1 MGRRRSA
8 SIALAALALV
18 SSCTVEPFVTNI
30 TVTPTNFTLD
40 AIGDTAQLTATV
52 TAQDGRPL
60 PGASVT
66 WASDNAAATVNASG
80 LVTAVGNGTARITA
94 TANDATG
101 TATGTATANISQQVD
116 NLAKTGGDG
125 QTGEVGTALATA
137 LGARANDRLGNPVA
151 GVNVVFS
158 VSAGG
163 GSVATGVVTTPAAG
177 TASTTWTLGRVAGA
191 TQAVTASAQG
201 KTASFGATATRGPAD
216 SLVKVSGD
224 NQFAPASTAATDSL
238 VVRVA
243 DRFGNPVPGH
253 AVAFAVTQGGGSV
266 SPANATTGA
275 NGRAATRFT
284 LGPTGGAQNRAQAT
298 ASGVTT
304 GSPATF
310 TATALSGTVAI
321 FEGNNQTGLVGFGV
335 NVAPAIRVVDQ
346 NNFPLLGLVVTFAVT
361 SGGGSVT
368 GGTTTTG
375 TNGVARVGEWTLGP
389 SAGANTMTATVTGSG
404 FAGNPAQF
412 SATGA
417 VSAFNIEL
425 RNLTT
430 LTAAQQTAFNNAKA
444 RWEQLVYGDLPNAA
458 VTAAAGSCGSN
469 SPAVNETIDDLVI
482 FVTVEAIDMAGGTL
496 GSAGPCFVRTSGNL
510 PILGRMRLDEADLAD
525 LEATGRLTAV
535 ILHEMGHVLG
545 FGTLW
550 NTFGFLELPS
560 LPDPGGEDT
569 HFDGPKAIGAFDA
582 LGGTSYTGGM
592 KVPVENTQGGVGTRD
607 SHWREATFD
616 HELMTGFIEA
626 QGINNPLSRLSVA
639 SLWDLGY
646 LANLDGAD
654 SYIQV
659 FTGPALAARRDGGQV
674 LLNDIATGPI
684 YVVGPSGRVARVLKY

>member
-1 MGRRRSA
+1 M
-8 SIALAALALV
+8 LAALALV
-18 SSCTVEPFVTNI
+18 SSCTVEPVVTNI

-40 AIGDTAQLTATV
+40 AIGDTAQLAATV

-94 TANDATG
+94 TANS
-101 TATGTATANISQQVD
+101 ATGTATANVSQQVD

-253 AVAFAVTQGGGSV
+253 AVTFAVTQGGGSV
-266 SPANATTGA
+266 SPTNPTTGT
-275 NGRAATRFT
+275 NGRAPTRFT

-310 TATALSGTVAI
+310 TATALSGTVAV

-346 NNFPLLGLVVTFAVT
+346 SNQPLLGLVVTFAVT

-375 TNGVARVGEWTLGP
+375 ANGVARVGEWTLGL
-389 SAGANTMTATVTGSG
+389 SAGANTMNATVTGSG

-417 VSAFNIEL
+417 ASAFNIEL

-430 LTAAQQTAFNNAKA
+430 LTAAQQTAFDNAKT
-444 RWEQLVYGDLPNAA
+444 RWQQLVFGDLPDRA
-458 VTAAAGSCGSN
+458 VNVDASQCVTGAPN
-469 SPAVNETIDDLVI
+469 PVNETIDDVVI
-482 FVTVEAIDMAGGTL
+482 YVRVGTIDGPSNTL
-496 GSAGPCFVRTSGNL
+496 ASAGPCFLRTSGNL
-510 PILGRMRLDEADLAD
+510 PLIGQMNFDIDD
-525 LEATGRLTAV
+525 IGGLESSGTLTDV
-535 ILHEMGHVLG
+535 VLHEMGHVLG

-550 NTFGFLELPS
+550 GPSYFNFLQNPS

-569 HFDGPKAIGAFDA
+569 HFNGPKAIAAFDA

-592 KVPVENTQGGVGTRD
+592 KVPVENTQGGAGTRD
-607 SHWREATFD
+607 AHWRESTFD

-626 QGINNPLSRLSVA
+626 VGGNPLSRLSVA
-639 SLWDLGY
+639 SLWDIGY
-646 LANLDGAD
+646 VVNLDGAD
-654 SYIQV
+654 AYTRV
-659 FTGPALAARRDGGQV
+659 FTGPALAARAGGRQL

-684 YVVGPSGRVARVLKY
+684 YVVGPSGRVVRVLKY